1 MNHPLPGP
9 DKDVAARRRRPPR
22 IEPTPT
28 QRALGLLTRREH
40 SRAELERKLSQRGV
54 PAADAQAVVD
64 GLARD
69 GWQSDARF
77 AESLLRV
84 RAGSGY
90 GPAYV
95 RAELAN
101 LHRLSAD
108 VIAAAMGGFEGDWIA
123 VARGQ
128 IHRRYPQAPSGAEAA
143 RRKAMEFLLRR
154 GFSMEQAR
162 AALAQ
167 QT

>member
-1 MNHPLPGP
+1 MNHPAPGP

-22 IEPTPT
+22 ADPTPT

-40 SRAELERKLSQRGV
+40 SRAELERKLIQRGV
-54 PAADAQAVVD
+54 PAVDAQAVVD
-64 GLARD
+64 RLASE

-77 AESLLRV
+77 AESLLRA

-101 LHRLSAD
+101 LHGLPEE
-108 VIAAAMGGFEGDWIA
+108 VVAATMDGFEGDWTEIA
-123 VARGQ
+123 RDL
-128 IHRRYPQAPSGAEAA
+128 IHRRQPQALSGVMAA
-143 RRKAMEFLLRR
+143 RRKALDFMLRR

-162 AALAQ
+162 NALAQ
-167 QT
+167 A

>member
-1 MNHPLPGP
+1 MNHPAPGP

-22 IEPTPT
+22 ADPTPI
-28 QRALGLLTRREH
+28 QRAFGLLTRREH
-40 SRAELERKLSQRGV
+40 SQFELERKLIQRGV
-54 PAADAQAVVD
+54 PAADAQAVVVR
-64 GLARD
+64 LASE

-101 LHRLSAD
+101 LHGLPAD
-108 VIAAAMGGFEGDWIA
+108 VVAAAMDEFEGDWTEIA
-123 VARGQ
+123 REL
-128 IHRRYPQAPSGAEAA
+128 IHRRQPQALSGVEAA
-143 RRKAMEFLLRR
+143 RRKAMDYLLRR

-162 AALAQ
+162 AALV